1 MSDVTQGLPR
11 VEELFEVRRPK
22 NLAPVAEITGKVQV
36 SKVDDGYVIRVRNT
50 KVKPAE
56 EREYFVPLTSNS
68 RALRFAHTVQIPPT
82 ASNGLSSPSVAMAFQ
97 LRGVDV
103 KRLERKVGVLAAG
116 EVKLLNR
123 EIKKMLKV

>member
-1 MSDVTQGLPR
+1 MKKGEIWVIDSGDSGGHEQSGIRPAIVFSEVTAR
-11 VEELFEVRRPK
+11 IVMV
-22 NLAPVAEITGKVQV
+22 
-36 SKVDDGYVIRVRNT
+36 
-50 KVKPAE
+50 
-56 EREYFVPLTSNS
+56 VPLTSNS